1 MAFKMA
7 FKIVKIFQKPLD
19 NKSGF
24 LYTTKANKQKLPLL
38 ALAAGAAG
46 LIKLLLLRVFILAEL
61 VLPLFSFLYMGG

>member
-1 MAFKMA
+1 MAYKMA

-24 LYTTKANKQKLPLL
+24 LYTTRANKQKLPLL

-46 LIKLLLLRVFILAEL
+46 LIKR
-61 VLPLFSFLYMGG
+61 LFLG